1 MVKADSHRILRNTG
15 ALYVRML
22 LVMAVSLYISRV
34 VLAAL
39 GVNDYGIYNVVGGIV
54 VFFSFLTGA
63 LSLSIQRFLA
73 ADLGRG
79 DLQAARRTFSVSLQV
94 HAVLAVVLLL
104 AAETLGVWFLTTQ
117 LNIPA
122 GRMAAA
128 GRVFQFTL
136 LSFVA
141 KLFVVPFNAAVIAHE
156 RMSFYAYLS
165 LLEAALNLAAAG
177 LLTLCRGDRLVLYAG
192 LVSAVN
198 LVVLGAY
205 VLFCRSRYDCCRP
218 APVRDRALF
227 RRILSFS
234 GWNTLGGAANVCVQQ
249 GLNFLL
255 NIFCGVAVNAAWA
268 VTGQVTAGVTS
279 LVNSFQTAANPQ
291 IVKTCPGGVRS
302 GFFALVLQTSRLSYF
317 LVLLFALPMLFC
329 TPFVLQ
335 LWLVE
340 PPAYSVPFIRL
351 MLLFSLVE
359 ALAGPLWMGIQAQ
372 GDIRRYQQVL
382 GSVVLLNLPLAW
394 LLLRVGCPPQAVVAL
409 RVAVN
414 VAALGVRL
422 DFFARRTGF
431 SRRRYLRDVLRPAAA
446 VTLLAVPLPLLVS
459 LATQGWT
466 QLLATTA
473 VSTLSLALCL
483 PAAGLLP
490 CERRLLFRTLKK
502 HFDSHA

>member
-279 LVNSFQTAANPQ
+279 LVGSFQTAANPQ

-302 GFFALVLQTSRLSYF
+302 GFFALVLRPRGSPTSSCCSLPSRCCSVRRLSFSCGSSNPRPTACRSSASCCSFPWSRPSRDRSGWAYRPRATSAATSRCSAASCCSTCPLRGCCC
-317 LVLLFALPMLFC
+317 V
-329 TPFVLQ
+329 
-335 LWLVE
+335 
-340 PPAYSVPFIRL
+340 PA
-351 MLLFSLVE
+351 
-359 ALAGPLWMGIQAQ
+359 
-372 GDIRRYQQVL
+372 
-382 GSVVLLNLPLAW
+382 
-394 LLLRVGCPPQAVVAL
+394 
-409 RVAVN
+409 
-414 VAALGVRL
+414 
-422 DFFARRTGF
+422 ARRRRSWRCA
-431 SRRRYLRDVLRPAAA
+431 SRSMWRRSAC
-446 VTLLAVPLPLLVS
+446 
-459 LATQGWT
+459 G
-466 QLLATTA
+466 
-473 VSTLSLALCL
+473 STSL
-483 PAAGLLP
+483 PAA
-490 CERRLLFRTLKK
+490 RDFRAAATCTMC
-502 HFDSHA
+502 SGPQQP

>member
-1 MVKADSHRILRNTG
+1 MVRADSHRILRNTG

-39 GVNDYGIYNVVGGIV
+39 GVDDYGIYNVVGGIV

-234 GWNTLGGAANVCVQQ
+234 GWNC
-249 GLNFLL
+249 LL
-255 NIFCGVAVNAAWA
+255 Y
-268 VTGQVTAGVTS
+268 TS
-279 LVNSFQTAANPQ
+279 PSP
-291 IVKTCPGGVRS
+291 
-302 GFFALVLQTSRLSYF
+302 
-317 LVLLFALPMLFC
+317 
-329 TPFVLQ
+329 
-335 LWLVE
+335 
-340 PPAYSVPFIRL
+340 
-351 MLLFSLVE
+351 
-359 ALAGPLWMGIQAQ
+359 
-372 GDIRRYQQVL
+372 
-382 GSVVLLNLPLAW
+382 
-394 LLLRVGCPPQAVVAL
+394 
-409 RVAVN
+409 
-414 VAALGVRL
+414 
-422 DFFARRTGF
+422 
-431 SRRRYLRDVLRPAAA
+431 RDA
-446 VTLLAVPLPLLVS
+446 
-459 LATQGWT
+459 
-466 QLLATTA
+466 
-473 VSTLSLALCL
+473 
-483 PAAGLLP
+483 
-490 CERRLLFRTLKK
+490 K
-502 HFDSHA
+502 